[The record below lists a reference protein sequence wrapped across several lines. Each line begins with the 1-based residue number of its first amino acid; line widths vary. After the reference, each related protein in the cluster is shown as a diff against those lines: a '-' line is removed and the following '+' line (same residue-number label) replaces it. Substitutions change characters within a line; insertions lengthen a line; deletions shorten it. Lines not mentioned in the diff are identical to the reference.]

1 MPDGGVLT
9 IATANEELH
18 HPLHASHGILAPG
31 RYVALTVADTGTG
44 MNAATVERIFE
55 PFFTTKAPGKG
66 TGLGLST
73 VYGIIGQSGGTISVA
88 SEPGRGSVFKVLL
101 PRAEAEAPAAE
112 ERPTKAPAQGTGT
125 ILFVEDDEEVQQM
138 GAEYLE
144 SMGYTV
150 LTARTSAEALAL
162 ATDGNPAVDL
172 LLTDG
177 ELPGGSGP
185 RLARELGATR
195 PGLKILFLSGQA
207 HYALEAHGI
216 APETILEK
224 PFPLALLAERIR
236 LALEADQAPRPMGS
250 ERKEK

>member
-1 MPDGGVLT
+1 VT
-9 IATANEELH
+9 
-18 HPLHASHGILAPG
+18 
-31 RYVALTVADTGTG
+31 LTVADTGTG
-44 MNAATVERIFE
+44 MDAATVARIFE

-88 SEPGRGSVFKVLL
+88 TEPGRGSVFKVLL
-101 PRAEAEAPAAE
+101 PRAEAETPAAP
-112 ERPTKAPAQGTGT
+112 ERATKAPAQGTGT

-150 LTARTSAEALAL
+150 LTARTPAEARART
-162 ATDGNPAVDL
+162 TDGGPPVDL
-172 LLTDG
+172 LLTDV

-185 RLARELGATR
+185 RLARELGAAR

-207 HYALEAHGI
+207 HYALEAHGV
-216 APETILEK
+216 APDAILEK

-236 LALEADQAPRPMGS
+236 LVLEGSQAPRPMGR
-250 ERKEK
+250 ERNEK